1 MKYHARN
8 KIITDDRLC
17 YLNIVGSE
25 IVLLNNDAT
34 NDSYQCEF
42 TLREL
47 SEIENKYNFTIINND
62 NWELEE
68 VVG

>member
-1 MKYHARN
+1 MKYNARN

-25 IVLLNNDAT
+25 IVLLNNDTT

-47 SEIENKYNFTIINND
+47 SEIENKYNFTIIDND